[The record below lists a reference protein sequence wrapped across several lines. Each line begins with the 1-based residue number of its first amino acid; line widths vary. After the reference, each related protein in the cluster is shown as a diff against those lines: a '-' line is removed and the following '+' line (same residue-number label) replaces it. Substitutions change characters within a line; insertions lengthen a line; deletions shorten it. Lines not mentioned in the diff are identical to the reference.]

1 MIAEIFEACMVVL
14 FGISWPLNIL
24 KSIRSKTA
32 KGKSFLFLLFIWTGY
47 VFGVCSKLVSGNITY
62 VFIFYVLNLV
72 MVSIDV
78 VLYFINRM
86 RDRNRQVLEEDHKTV
101 G

>member
-1 MIAEIFEACMVVL
+1 MHGRLVRDLLAAEYTQIHSF
-14 FGISWPLNIL
+14 
-24 KSIRSKTA
+24 KTA

-86 RDRNRQVLEEDHKTV
+86 RDRNRQASEEDHKTV
-101 G
+101 S